1 MANKS
6 SSIARKLWLANG
18 SAVLAIASLFSIG
31 FSAWAEVGGE
41 TSVDIDGININ
52 VSNHGAKMLS
62 FDYKTFYLYDTG
74 IMQNA
79 DDREYTTTPYFSF
92 LAVFEINQVDVNR
105 NISCTFDLS
114 CPEGFEPGM
123 TSYVSSSGVVNAS
136 YKCKTLFYSA
146 STADYIPNI
155 DTLKNNETFTNS
167 NFVYPPVGT
176 NTYTFTNSTTLST
189 DAYLHFY
196 LEWNVKTPSDYI
208 GFYNAVNTLTSLT
221 FNLEVGAEVE

>member
-6 SSIARKLWLANG
+6 SSIAKKLWLANG

-41 TSVDIDGININ
+41 ATADIDGININ
-52 VSNHGAKMLS
+52 VSNHGAKMLA

-123 TSYVSSSGVVNAS
+123 TSYVSSSGVTNVS
-136 YKCKTLFYSA
+136 YKCKTIFYPTSTNHIPTIDDLKKNENFA
-146 STADYIPNI
+146 S
-155 DTLKNNETFTNS
+155 KNFE
-167 NFVYPPVGT
+167 YPPPES
-176 NTYTFTNSTTLST
+176 NTYTFINSTTLFT

-196 LEWNVKTPSDYI
+196 LEWNVKTPSNYI
-208 GFYNAVNTLTSLT
+208 QFYNAVNALTSLT
-221 FNLEVGAEVE
+221 FNLKVGAEII